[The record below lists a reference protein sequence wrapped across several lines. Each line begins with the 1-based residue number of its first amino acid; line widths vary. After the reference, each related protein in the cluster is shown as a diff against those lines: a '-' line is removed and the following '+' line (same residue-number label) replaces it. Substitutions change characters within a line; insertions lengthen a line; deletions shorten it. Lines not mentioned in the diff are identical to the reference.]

1 MRVQDLLTDVSQRTK
16 PEDDGQILIIIVMAL
31 TFDLE
36 AIDAEGLH
44 KVQDLGEFTE
54 RGHDLGTLKSLY
66 CFESFCATESQNSV
80 EDKLSD
86 FLKVERS
93 VTASTSNTHVGPHS
107 IVRVA
112 TLRVC
117 CHRVLRG

>member
-1 MRVQDLLTDVSQRTK
+1 MSHNAPNRKMTAMS
-16 PEDDGQILIIIVMAL
+16 QILIIVVVAF

-36 AIDAEGLH
+36 AIDAEALP
-44 KVQDLGEFTE
+44 KVQDLGELIE
-54 RGHDLGTLKSLY
+54 LGHDLGTVKSLY

-86 FLKVERS
+86 FLKVKGS
-93 VTASTSNTHVGPHS
+93 VTASTSNTHFGPPLC
-107 IVRVA
+107 A
-112 TLRVC
+112 LLPCVC